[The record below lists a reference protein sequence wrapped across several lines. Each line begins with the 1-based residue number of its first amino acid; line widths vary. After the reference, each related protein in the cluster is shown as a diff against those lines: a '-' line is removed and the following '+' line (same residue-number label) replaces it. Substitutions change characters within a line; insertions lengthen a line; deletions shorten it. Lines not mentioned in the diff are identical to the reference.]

1 MPWSCPGLHNC
12 PAARGEERF
21 PGRMKDEAYSKGGV
35 FWPHMV
41 GNRLPARP
49 PFFSCAPFRHRLSCP
64 LPRLVLPCPTL
75 PYLALRCTTDG
86 EEKRNRRLGEGQ
98 VFRERWLRWLGHS
111 GGRVAAQLLLRPF
124 PSRPS
129 PPALSAPFA
138 LCPTLS
144 RGVRLPERE
153 KASAGRGTIFADK
166 GICRRGPREGEER
179 AHLSPSSGEPL
190 SLRKGP
196 CQGT

>member
-1 MPWSCPGLHNC
+1 MPLVLPWAAQLPG
-12 PAARGEERF
+12 GKGGERF
-21 PGRMKDEAYSKGGV
+21 PGRMEDEAYPKGGG

-41 GNRLPARP
+41 GNRLTARP
-49 PFFSCAPFRHRLSCP
+49 PFLSCAPFRHRLSCP
-64 LPRLVLPCPTL
+64 LPRLALPCPTL
-75 PYLALRCTTDG
+75 PCFALRCTTDG
-86 EEKRNRRLGEGQ
+86 VEKRNRWLGEGQ
-98 VFRERWLRWLGHS
+98 VFRERWLCWPGHS

-129 PPALSAPFA
+129 TPTLSAPFA
-138 LCPTLS
+138 LCPTFS

-179 AHLSPSSGEPL
+179 AHLSPSSGDPL